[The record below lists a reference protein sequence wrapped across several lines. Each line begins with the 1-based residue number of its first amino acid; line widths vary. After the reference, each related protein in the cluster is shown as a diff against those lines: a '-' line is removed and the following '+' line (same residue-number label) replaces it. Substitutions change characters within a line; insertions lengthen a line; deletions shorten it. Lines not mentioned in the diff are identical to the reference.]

1 VYLKEKEDAKI
12 KMQIKEKP
20 KKTKVDYSIIIPTF
34 QEEKILERVLSLYTQ
49 ELKSKYNFELIVSD
63 GGSTDN
69 TIKIAEKYADKVIVH
84 TKEKKQT
91 IGEGRNMGA
100 EAADG
105 DILVFINADT
115 YPADFS
121 QFFSAVER
129 LKDTNGSEIA
139 ISCHCRAIPEEERMV
154 DRIFYSIHN
163 PILKIG
169 TKLGFGYGRGECQ
182 VIKKQA
188 FKTVGG
194 YDATVH
200 AGEDFDLYGRLTK
213 IGKIKYDKDLLVY
226 ESTRRFRKY
235 GYFRV
240 LSLWAMNAI
249 AVKVKGKS
257 MSEDWEAVR

>member
-1 VYLKEKEDAKI
+1 MYLKEKEDAKI

-20 KKTKVDYSIIIPTF
+20 KTMKVDYSIIIPTL
-34 QEEKILERVLSLYTQ
+34 QEEKILESVLSLYTH
-49 ELKSKYNFELIVSD
+49 EYKKKYNFELIVSD

-69 TIKIAEKYADKVIVH
+69 TIEIANKYADKVVVH
-84 TKEKKQT
+84 DKAKKQT

-100 EAADG
+100 DVAEG
-105 DILVFINADT
+105 DILIFINADT
-115 YPADFS
+115 YPADFE
-121 QFFSAVER
+121 QFFGAVGR
-129 LKDTNGSEIA
+129 LRDTQDSQIA
-139 ISCHCRAIPEEERMV
+139 ISCHCQAIPEEERMV

-182 VIKKQA
+182 VIKKNA
-188 FKTVGG
+188 FKIVGG

-213 IGKIKYDKDLLVY
+213 IGKIKYDTDLLVY
-226 ESTRRFRKY
+226 ESTRRFRKF

-249 AVKVKGKS
+249 TVKLKGRS